1 MSEMVPTGSK
11 YTDEDRTQ
19 AAIQYAIKGNMVAV
33 ADDTGIARP
42 TLVGWKGTDWWDT
55 IITRV
60 RQEKTDQHIA
70 QYTAI
75 IDKAQAVTLAK
86 LGDATA
92 SQAAVVAGIATDKA
106 RLLLNLPTSIS
117 STQGTTE
124 AINALAKQFKELSD
138 SYKIK
143 DVVSD
148 Q

>member
-1 MSEMVPTGSK
+1 MSEMVRTGSK
-11 YTDEDRTQ
+11 YTDDQRTQ

-33 ADDTGIARP
+33 AKDTGIPRK
-42 TLVGWKGTDWWDT
+42 TIVDWKGSDWWDS
-55 IITRV
+55 IIAEV
-60 RQEKTDQHIA
+60 RQENTNYQVA
-70 QYTAI
+70 RYTAI
-75 IDKAQAVTLAK
+75 IEKAQEITLAK
-86 LGDATA
+86 LPEATA
-92 SQAAVVAGIATDKA
+92 AQAAVISGIATDKA